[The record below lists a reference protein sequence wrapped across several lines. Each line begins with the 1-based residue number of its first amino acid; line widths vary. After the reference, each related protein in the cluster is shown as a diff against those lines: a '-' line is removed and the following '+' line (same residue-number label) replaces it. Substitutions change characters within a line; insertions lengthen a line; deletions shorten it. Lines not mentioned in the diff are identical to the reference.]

1 MSGLRFRELVNM
13 SRDGYLPGGRLPF
26 HHQRTEKGEEIMDD
40 AYTKILATSFRFCNY
55 FPTPKKGERKRTGFI
70 DKNGHE

>member
-1 MSGLRFRELVNM
+1 M
-13 SRDGYLPGGRLPF
+13 PF